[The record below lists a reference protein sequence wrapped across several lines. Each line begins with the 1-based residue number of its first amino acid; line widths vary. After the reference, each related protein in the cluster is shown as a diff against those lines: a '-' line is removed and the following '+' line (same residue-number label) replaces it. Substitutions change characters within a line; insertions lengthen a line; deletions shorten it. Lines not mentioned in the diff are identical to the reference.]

1 MKSKAKIKLMV
12 LMLTLV
18 LAVLALSGCG
28 TSSEPDQD
36 AATSGAGTG
45 FPMTVTDAT
54 GAQMTIETKPESV
67 LSMTLGSDEMLL
79 TMVDPAKIKALSGKI
94 SEDAGISNV
103 ADRAVDFVK
112 AEKNIETIISLDPDI
127 VLAASWLKQE
137 SIQQLR
143 DANILVY
150 CYETPN
156 NIQQQKDVI
165 LELGAILGETAKAQ
179 SMVDDM
185 DARIQAI
192 ADKISSIKPEDR
204 LTVVTYNSSGL
215 TDGKDSMFEDVANH
229 AGVINLPSVEGY
241 AFSDE
246 ISKEK
251 IIEMNPDILILPSW
265 SYDPEEDPKEFAEQI
280 KKDPSFASIKAVK
293 NDRVYMMEDKHLVA
307 VSQYIVL
314 GVEDLAKIAYP
325 ELFQ

>member
-1 MKSKAKIKLMV
+1 MKNKFKIIRILMI
-12 LMLTLV
+12 LLI
-18 LAVLALSGCG
+18 AALALSGCG
-28 TSSEPDQD
+28 TTIEPTQE
-36 AATSGAGTG
+36 AATKEAGTE

-54 GAQMTIETKPESV
+54 GYEMTIETRPETV

-79 TMVDPAKIKALSGKI
+79 TMVDPGKIKALSGKI

-103 ADRAVDFVK
+103 ADRAGNFVK

-137 SIQQLR
+137 SLQQLR

-150 CYETPN
+150 CYDTPN
-156 NIQQQKDVI
+156 NIQQQKDII
-165 LELGAILGETAKAQ
+165 LELGAILGETANAQ
-179 SMVDDM
+179 TMVDEM
-185 DARIQAI
+185 DARVMAVEEKL
-192 ADKISSIKPEDR
+192 ASLKEEEK

-215 TDGKDSMFEDVANH
+215 TDGKDSMFDDVAKY
-229 AGVINLPSVEGY
+229 AGVINLPSIEGY

-265 SYDPEEDPKEFAEQI
+265 SYDPDEDPTDFAEQI

-293 NDRVYMMEDKHLVA
+293 NNRVYMMEDKHLVA
-307 VSQYIVL
+307 VSQYVVL

-325 ELFQ
+325 ELFK